1 MKKKYYIPLFLC
13 LEVEVDNSL
22 DDDAV
27 DVSESTQ
34 GKILNSFISNV
45 NTHIE
50 ESDYI
55 TDGAMEY
62 LVDYQEL
69 RKLKLQKRYSGD

>member
-1 MKKKYYIPLFLC
+1 MKKKYYLPLFLC
-13 LEVEVDNSL
+13 IEVEVDNSL
-22 DDDAV
+22 DDDAM
-27 DVSESTQ
+27 DISESTQ
-34 GKILNSFISNV
+34 RKILNNFISNV

-55 TDGAMEY
+55 TDGAIEY
-62 LVDYQEL
+62 LIDYQEL

>member
-62 LVDYQEL
+62 LIDYQEL

>member
-1 MKKKYYIPLFLC
+1 MKKKYYLPLFLC

-22 DDDAV
+22 DDDAM
-27 DVSESTQ
+27 DISESTQ
-34 GKILNSFISNV
+34 RKILNNFISNV

-55 TDGAMEY
+55 TDGAIEY
-62 LVDYQEL
+62 LMDYQEL
-69 RKLKLQKRYSGD
+69 RKLKLQKRYSGE

>member
-1 MKKKYYIPLFLC
+1 MKKKYYLPLFLC

-22 DDDAV
+22 DDDAM
-27 DVSESTQ
+27 DISESTQ
-34 GKILNSFISNV
+34 RKILNNFISNV

-55 TDGAMEY
+55 TDGAIEY
-62 LVDYQEL
+62 LMDYQEL